1 MGDRGTLDG
10 ATTETTANLTTE
22 AGTSSGQTVVEPLGA
37 DNSRRSNHSRGHG
50 CFRIGQDDDRKGA
63 R

>member
-22 AGTSSGQTVVEPLGA
+22 AGERFYKYTEAHAANSTSPG
-37 DNSRRSNHSRGHG
+37 SNPSSPTAPR
-50 CFRIGQDDDRKGA
+50 
-63 R
+63 